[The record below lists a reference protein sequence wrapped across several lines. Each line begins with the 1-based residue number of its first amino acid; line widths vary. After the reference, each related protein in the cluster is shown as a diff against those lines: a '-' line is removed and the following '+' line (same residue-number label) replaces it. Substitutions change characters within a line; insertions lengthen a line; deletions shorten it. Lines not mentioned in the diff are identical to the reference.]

1 MVPRLQARREL
12 ANRNFYDKIPHV
24 RDRHNYVWLEENME
38 TVLEMK
44 GIVKK
49 FPGVVALK
57 NVTFSAAKDEV
68 HGLVGENGAGKS
80 TLVKVLSGVHPYPT
94 YEGELVIKG
103 KSCRFSGTKEAEN
116 VGIAIIHQELNLIS
130 ELTVSQNIFLGREP
144 VNGIGFINQKKMNE
158 EAKKLLESFKIN
170 INPATQIKDLGLGKQ
185 QMVEIAKALAKNT
198 DILVLDEP
206 TSALT
211 DNEVQALFNIIRD
224 LKSRGVTMIYISHK
238 LEEVFVICDR
248 ITVLRDGE
256 TVGSYNGK
264 ELTRD
269 KLVSLMVGREMTN
282 LYPERSVKIGD
293 EAIRVE
299 NFHVNHPFLPGEKIV
314 NNVNFS
320 ARKGEILG
328 FAGLMGS
335 GRSELVT
342 AIFGAFP
349 SETSGAVYVEGKK
362 IGIKSPLHAIKDG
375 IGLVTEDR
383 KRFGLVLI
391 MNVRENVTLASLD
404 KVSKMQIVNSK
415 KERAVVQEYIKE
427 LNIKA
432 SSQSVIV
439 NTLSGGN
446 QQKVVISKW
455 LANSPKILILDE
467 PTRGVDVGARFE
479 IYQIMNKL
487 VEQGVCIIM
496 ISSDLPEVL
505 GVSDRIVVM
514 HEGEITGEFTRAEAT
529 QEKLMACATGQKSQ
543 CIA

>member
-1 MVPRLQARREL
+1 M
-12 ANRNFYDKIPHV
+12 ANESHA
-24 RDRHNYVWLEENME
+24 
-38 TVLEMK
+38 LEMK

-49 FPGVVALK
+49 FPGVIALK
-57 NVTFSAAKDEV
+57 NVTFSAAKGEV

-80 TLVKVLSGVHPYPT
+80 TLMKVLSGVHPYPT
-94 YEGELVIKG
+94 YDGELIVKG
-103 KSCRFSGTKEAEN
+103 KSVKFSGTKEAEN
-116 VGIAIIHQELNLIS
+116 AGIAIIHQELNLIP
-130 ELTVSQNIFLGREP
+130 ELTVAQNIFLGREP
-144 VNGIGFINQKKMNE
+144 VKPPLAFIDRKKMND
-158 EAKKLLESFKIN
+158 EAKKLLESFNLN
-170 INPATQIKDLGLGKQ
+170 ISPTTIIKDLGVGKQ

-198 DILVLDEP
+198 DVLVLDEP

-211 DNEVQALFNIIRD
+211 EKEVQALFEIIKD
-224 LKSRGVTMIYISHK
+224 LKKRGVTMIYISHK
-238 LEEVFVICDR
+238 LEEVFEICDR

-256 TVGSYNGK
+256 TVGSFMTK
-264 ELTRD
+264 ELNRD
-269 KLVSLMVGREMTN
+269 KLVSLMVGRELTN

-299 NFHVNHPFLPGEKIV
+299 NFYVSHPFLPGEKIV
-314 NNVNFS
+314 KNINFS

-349 SETSGAVYVEGKK
+349 AETAGSVYIEGKK
-362 IGIKSPLHAIKDG
+362 VSVKSPLKAIKDG

-383 KRFGLVLI
+383 KRFGLVLL
-391 MNVRENVTLASLD
+391 MSVGQNVTLASLD
-404 KVSKMQIVNSK
+404 KVSTGQYVSSKREKAMIQKYVN
-415 KERAVVQEYIKE
+415 E
-427 LNIKA
+427 LNIKTA
-432 SSQSVIV
+432 SHNVIV

-455 LANSPKILILDE
+455 LANNPKILILDE
-467 PTRGVDVGARFE
+467 PTRGVDVGARYE

-487 VEQGVCIIM
+487 VETGVCIIV

-505 GVSDRIVVM
+505 GVSDRIMVM

-529 QEKLMACATGQKSQ
+529 QEKLMACATGEKR
-543 CIA
+543 ATKAG

>member
-1 MVPRLQARREL
+1 
-12 ANRNFYDKIPHV
+12 
-24 RDRHNYVWLEENME
+24 ME
-38 TVLEMK
+38 TGNQALEMK

-57 NVTFSAAKDEV
+57 NVTFSAAKGEV

-80 TLVKVLSGVHPYPT
+80 TLMKVLSGVHPFPS

-103 KSCRFSGTKEAEN
+103 KSVKFSGTKEAEN
-116 VGIAIIHQELNLIS
+116 VGIAIIHQELNLIP

-144 VNGIGFINQKKMNE
+144 VNAMRFIDQKKMND
-158 EAKKLLESFKIN
+158 EAKKLLDSLKIN
-170 INPATQIKDLGLGKQ
+170 IPTTTIIKDLGVGKQ
-185 QMVEIAKALAKNT
+185 QMVEIAKALSKST

-211 DNEVQALFNIIRD
+211 EKEVEALFDIIRD
-224 LKSRGVTMIYISHK
+224 LKKRGVTMIYISHK
-238 LEEVFVICDR
+238 LEEVFEICDR

-256 TVGSYNGK
+256 TVGSHMTKDLN
-264 ELTRD
+264 RD

-282 LYPERSVKIGD
+282 LYPERSIEIGE

-299 NFHVNHPFLPGEKIV
+299 NFSVKHPFLPGEKIV

-349 SETSGAVYVEGKK
+349 SDTAGAVYVEGKK
-362 IGIKSPLHAIKDG
+362 IAIKSPQNAIKDG

-391 MNVRENVTLASLD
+391 MNVRENTTLASLE
-404 KVSKMQIVNSK
+404 KVSTMQYVNAK
-415 KERAVVQEYIKE
+415 REKAVVQEYIKE
-427 LNIKA
+427 LNIKT
-432 SSQSVIV
+432 SSQSVVV

-455 LANSPKILILDE
+455 LANKPKILILDE

-479 IYQIMNKL
+479 IYQIMNQL
-487 VEQGVCIIM
+487 VAKGVCIIM

-514 HEGEITGEFTRAEAT
+514 HEGEITGEFSRAEAT
-529 QEKLMACATGQKSQ
+529 QEKLMACATGQKRE
-543 CIA
+543 AKAG